1 MSIYRYRGSKVWTM
15 DFMFHA
21 QRIRESTGTRSKTL
35 AQKIEDKRRRE
46 LEEGTAGI
54 RKRQQ
59 PQLLSI
65 ASEAW
70 LEMKKSSLSPK
81 TVVIEKTNLAHLLP
95 ELGRKLVVD
104 IDARDIAK
112 YQQKRLAFGASPK
125 TINLEIGTLRAILR
139 RQGIWARL
147 QQDVRMLPTREDVG
161 RAITAEEE
169 RALLEACAKS
179 RSRSLLPFVTLA
191 IETGA
196 RFGVIRTLQWGNI
209 HFSNRCLQF
218 GKDKTPSGTG
228 RIIPLN
234 PRAMATLSF
243 WASHFPDCQ
252 PEHYVFP
259 AERYGAAGNKFEPKA
274 CQTGPTQPIQ
284 SIKEAWE
291 TAKLRAAKILKG
303 VPEENGQGEPVE
315 SGEANTGE
323 KKIEPFACRFH
334 DLRHTAVSRMLDA
347 GVPIA
352 KVAKIVGWSPATMVR
367 MAARYG
373 HFALEEL
380 RSAVESISR
389 AEIQQRS
396 PVIPPVLEHISGSE
410 RTN

>member
-1 MSIYRYRGSKVWTM
+1 MSIYRYKGSKVWTM

-35 AQKIEDKRRRE
+35 ALKIEGKRRRG

-54 RKRQQ
+54 RKPQQ
-59 PQLLSI
+59 PRLLSV
-65 ASEAW
+65 AADDW
-70 LEMKKSSLSPK
+70 LDMKKTAWSPK
-81 TVVIEKTNLAHLLP
+81 MLVIEKTNLAHLLP

-104 IDARDIAK
+104 IDARDISR
-112 YQQKRLAFGASPK
+112 YQTKRVNDEASPK
-125 TINLEIGTLRAILR
+125 TVNLEIGTLRAILKR
-139 RQGIWARL
+139 HGQWARL
-147 QQDVRMLPTREDVG
+147 QPDVRMLPTRDDVG

-169 RALLEACAKS
+169 RALLDACGES
-179 RSRSLLPFVTLA
+179 RSRSLVPFVTLA

-196 RFGVIRTLQWGNI
+196 RFNVIRTLQWANI
-209 HFSNRCLQF
+209 NFADRCVQI

-234 PRAMATLSF
+234 PRAVATLTF
-243 WASHFPDCQ
+243 WASNFPNRE

-259 AERYGAAGNKFEPKA
+259 AEKYGAAGNKFEPKA
-274 CQTGPTQPIQ
+274 YQTDPTKPLGD
-284 SIKEAWE
+284 IKEAWE
-291 TAKLRAAKILKG
+291 AAKFRAAKLLKG
-303 VPEENGQGEPVE
+303 VPDEERPQEPQE
-315 SGEANTGE
+315 GDTRATQ
-323 KKIEPFACRFH
+323 KKVQPLACRFH

-373 HFALEEL
+373 HFNLEEL

-389 AEIQQRS
+389 TEIQEGS
-396 PVIPPVLEHISGSE
+396 PVFSPVLATAAPTY
-410 RTN
+410 RAN